1 MREHKTEKCI
11 AGFGARAVDV
21 VTKGDRRSTEVT
33 TSTAGI
39 LPITIIN
46 YLLPISNRNTSW
58 EDD

>member
-1 MREHKTEKCI
+1 MRERKTEKRI
-11 AGFGARAVDV
+11 AGFGAGAVEV

-39 LPITIIN
+39 FSLTDN
-46 YLLPISNRNTSW
+46 VLPISNRDMNW